1 MSSVTLEK
9 PQDTA
14 TKGQGRQLPVKDNI
28 SALFQPKT
36 VAVIGAS
43 ASPGK
48 VGHTVVANM
57 LAAGFLG
64 RLIPVN
70 PKADTIQCLPV
81 TKRIE
86 ELPEGLDLA
95 VVVVP
100 VAAVV
105 PSMEA
110 LAARKVRSVVIITA
124 GFKEVG
130 KEGYFLEQKL
140 IEICR
145 AHDIAMVGPNCLGL
159 ISTHDDN
166 NASFAAGYPEKGS
179 IAFFSQSGALCT
191 AILDWALGEHMGFSK
206 FVSLGNMAVVNEA
219 NMLEYL
225 RTDPETKVI
234 LGYIENVAN
243 GSEFLAQAAKVSRE
257 KPVIMIKSGTTSA
270 GAKAASSHT
279 GAIAGSDAAYT
290 AAFRK
295 AGVIRVPDMATLFDL
310 ARAFSCQ
317 PLPQGPGLAIITNAG
332 GPGIL
337 AADAT
342 EKSSLNMARLSNTT
356 IDQLKAALPPYASL
370 YNPIDV
376 VGDAPAERFRT
387 TLEVVKEDP
396 QVHSI
401 LVLLTPTASAEIMET
416 ADAIIEVA
424 KTTDKPIFAN
434 FMGGIR
440 IAPGLSKLNAAGIP
454 CSIYPEPLI
463 KCIET
468 MYNYYLWRRTP
479 AQEYPEIKR
488 NRQKARLVINE
499 ARSKGATEVVEFQ
512 AQEVL
517 RAYNLPTPET
527 IMARSSDEAAAAAE
541 KIGFPV
547 VLKIASP
554 QISHKSDVGGVKV
567 GLADAEAVRNA
578 FFDITAR
585 AQRLQPEAYIAG
597 CLVQSM
603 APKGCKEIII
613 GFKRDDQFG
622 PLLMFG
628 LGGIYVEILK
638 DIAFRLAPLG
648 RDDAKTIIREIKSYM
663 LLKGVRGEPPV
674 NFKAI
679 EDILLTMSEL
689 ALDFP
694 EIYEAEFNPVLVN
707 AEKAIVADVRITLS
721 VQRIPGSNVY
731 I

>member
-1 MSSVTLEK
+1 MSL
-9 PQDTA
+9 
-14 TKGQGRQLPVKDNI
+14 KDNI
-28 SALFQPKT
+28 HALFAPKT

-43 ASPGK
+43 AAPGK

-57 LAAGFLG
+57 LEAGYKG
-64 RLIPVN
+64 TLIPVN
-70 PKADTIQCLPV
+70 PKADEILGLPV
-81 TKRIE
+81 TKKIE
-86 ELPEGLDLA
+86 DLPEGLDMA
-95 VVVVP
+95 VIVVP

-110 LAARKVRSVVIITA
+110 LAKRKVRSAVIITA

-130 KEGYFLEQKL
+130 KEGYALEQRL
-140 IEICR
+140 IELCTE
-145 AHDIAMVGPNCLGL
+145 HEIAMVGPNCLGL
-159 ISTHDDN
+159 ISTHDNN

-191 AILDWALGEHMGFSK
+191 AILDWALGENVGFSK
-206 FVSLGNMAVVNEA
+206 FVSLGNKAVINEG

-225 RTDPETKVI
+225 RTDPNTSVI
-234 LGYIENVAN
+234 LGYIENVEHGADFI
-243 GSEFLAQAAKVSRE
+243 EQAAKVTQE
-257 KPVIMIKSGTTSA
+257 KPVIMIKSGTTTA

-279 GAIAGSDAAYT
+279 GAIAGSDQAYT

-295 AGVIRVPDMATLFDL
+295 TGVIRANDMATLFDL
-310 ARAFSCQ
+310 AQAFSTQ
-317 PLPQGPGLAIITNAG
+317 PLPEGPGLCIVTNSG

-342 EKSSLNMARLSNTT
+342 EKSSLNMARLSNST
-356 IDQLKAALPPYASL
+356 IERMKEFLPPYASL
-370 YNPIDV
+370 YNPVDLI
-376 VGDAPAERFRT
+376 GDAPAERYRK
-387 TLEVVKEDP
+387 TLEVVIDDP

-401 LVLLTPTASAEIMET
+401 LVLLTPTASAEIIET
-416 ADAIIEVA
+416 AEAIIEVSK
-424 KTTDKPIFAN
+424 KTKKPIFVN
-434 FMGGIR
+434 YMGGQR
-440 IAPGLSKLNAAGIP
+440 TRPGQKMLTDAGIP

-463 KCIET
+463 KSIET
-468 MYNYYLWRRTP
+468 MYNYYLWRQTP
-479 AQEYPEIKR
+479 AQEYPEVRR

-517 RAYNLPTPET
+517 RAYNLPTPNT
-527 IMARSSDEAAAAAE
+527 GLARSSDEAVAAAD
-541 KIGFPV
+541 KIGYPV

-567 GLADAEAVRNA
+567 NLADAEAVRNA

-585 AQRLQPEAYIAG
+585 AQRMRPEAYIAG
-597 CLVQSM
+597 CLVQEM

-648 RDDAKTIIREIKSYM
+648 RDDAKGIIREIKSYM
-663 LLKGVRGEPPV
+663 LLKGVRGEQPV
-674 NFKAI
+674 NFQAI
-679 EDILLTMSEL
+679 EDILITMSEL

-694 EIYEAEFNPVLVN
+694 EIVEAEFNPVLVN
-707 AEKAIVADVRITLS
+707 AEKAVVADVRITLS
-721 VQRIPGSNVY
+721 A
-731 I
+731 

>member
-1 MSSVTLEK
+1 MSL
-9 PQDTA
+9 
-14 TKGQGRQLPVKDNI
+14 KDNI
-28 SALFQPKT
+28 HALFAPKT

-43 ASPGK
+43 AAPGK

-57 LAAGFLG
+57 LEAGYKG
-64 RLIPVN
+64 TLIPVN
-70 PKADTIQCLPV
+70 PKADEILGLPV
-81 TKRIE
+81 TKKIE
-86 ELPEGLDLA
+86 DLPEGLDMA
-95 VVVVP
+95 VIVVP
-100 VAAVV
+100 VGAVV

-110 LAARKVRSVVIITA
+110 LAKRKVRSAVIITA

-130 KEGYFLEQKL
+130 KEGYALEQRL
-140 IEICR
+140 IELCTE
-145 AHDIAMVGPNCLGL
+145 HEIAMVGPNCLGL
-159 ISTHDDN
+159 ISTHDNN

-191 AILDWALGEHMGFSK
+191 AILDWALGENVGFSK
-206 FVSLGNMAVVNEA
+206 FVSLGNKAVINEG

-225 RTDPETKVI
+225 RTDPNTSVI
-234 LGYIENVAN
+234 LGYIENVEHGADFI
-243 GSEFLAQAAKVSRE
+243 EQAAKVTQE
-257 KPVIMIKSGTTSA
+257 KPVIMIKSGTTTA

-279 GAIAGSDAAYT
+279 GAIAGSDQAYT

-295 AGVIRVPDMATLFDL
+295 TGVIRANDMATLFDL
-310 ARAFSCQ
+310 AQAFSTQ
-317 PLPQGPGLAIITNAG
+317 PLPEGPGLCIVTNSG

-342 EKSSLNMARLSNTT
+342 EKSSLNMARLSNST
-356 IDQLKAALPPYASL
+356 IDRMKEFLPPYASL
-370 YNPIDV
+370 YNPVDLI
-376 VGDAPAERFRT
+376 GDAPAERYRK
-387 TLEVVKEDP
+387 TLEVVIDDP

-401 LVLLTPTASAEIMET
+401 LVLLTPTASAEIVET
-416 ADAIIEVA
+416 AEAIIEVSK
-424 KTTDKPIFAN
+424 KTKKPIFVN
-434 FMGGIR
+434 YMGGMR
-440 IAPGLSKLNAAGIP
+440 TRPGQKMLTDAGIP

-463 KCIET
+463 KSIET
-468 MYNYYLWRRTP
+468 MYNYYLWRQTP
-479 AQEYPEIKR
+479 AQEYPEVRR

-499 ARSKGATEVVEFQ
+499 ARAKGATEVVEFQ

-517 RAYNLPTPET
+517 RAYNLPTPNT
-527 IMARSSDEAAAAAE
+527 GLARSSDEAVAAAD
-541 KIGFPV
+541 KIGYPV

-567 GLADAEAVRNA
+567 NLADAEAVRNA

-585 AQRLQPEAYIAG
+585 AQRMRPEAYIAG
-597 CLVQSM
+597 CLVQEM

-648 RDDAKTIIREIKSYM
+648 RDDAKGIIREIKSYM
-663 LLKGVRGEPPV
+663 LLKGVRGEQPV
-674 NFKAI
+674 NFQAI
-679 EDILLTMSEL
+679 EDILITMSEL

-694 EIYEAEFNPVLVN
+694 EIVEAEFNPVLVN
-707 AEKAIVADVRITLS
+707 AEKAVVADVRITLS
-721 VQRIPGSNVY
+721 A
-731 I
+731 

>member
-1 MSSVTLEK
+1 MSFKE
-9 PQDTA
+9 
-14 TKGQGRQLPVKDNI
+14 NI
-28 SALFQPKT
+28 PALFEPKT

-43 ASPGK
+43 SAPGK
-48 VGHTVVANM
+48 VGYTVMANM
-57 LAAGFLG
+57 LDAGYKG
-64 RLIPVN
+64 MLIPVN
-70 PKADTIQCLPV
+70 PKADEIMGLPV
-81 TKRIE
+81 TKNIAD
-86 ELPEGLDLA
+86 LPEGLDLA
-95 VVVVP
+95 VIVVP
-100 VAAVV
+100 VAAVL
-105 PSMEA
+105 PSVEA
-110 LAARKVRSVVIITA
+110 LAARKCRSVIVITA

-130 KEGYFLEQKL
+130 KDGYFLEQKL
-140 IEICR
+140 VELCV
-145 AHDIAMVGPNCLGL
+145 ANDIALVGPNCLGL
-159 ISTHDDN
+159 MSTHDDN
-166 NASFAAGYPEKGS
+166 NASFASGYPEKGS
-179 IAFFSQSGALCT
+179 IAFFSQSGALC
-191 AILDWALGEHMGFSK
+191 ASILDWALGEHIGFSK
-206 FVSLGNMAVVNEA
+206 FVSMGNMALVNEA

-225 RTDPETKVI
+225 RTDDATKVI
-234 LGYIENVAN
+234 LGYIENVSN
-243 GSEFLAQAAKVSRE
+243 GADFIEQAAKVSRE
-257 KPVIMIKSGTTSA
+257 KPVIMIKSGTTTA

-295 AGVIRVPDMATLFDL
+295 TGVIRVPDMASLFDL
-310 ARAFSCQ
+310 AQAFSCQ

-342 EKSSLNMARLSNTT
+342 EKSTLAMARLSNTT
-356 IDQLKAALPPYASL
+356 IERMKEFLPAYASL

-376 VGDAPAERFRT
+376 VGDAPAERFRKT
-387 TLEVVKEDP
+387 MEVVVEDP
-396 QVHSI
+396 QVHAVLI
-401 LVLLTPTASAEIMET
+401 LLTPTASAEIMET
-416 ADAIIEVA
+416 AEAIIDVA
-424 KTTDKPIFAN
+424 KTTSKPVFAN
-434 FMGGIR
+434 YMGGIR
-440 IAPGLSKLNAAGIP
+440 IMPGLKKLNAAGIP

-468 MYNYYLWRRTP
+468 MYNYYLWRQTP
-479 AQEYPEIKR
+479 AQEYPTIKR

-499 ARSKGATEVVEFQ
+499 ARAKGATEVVEFQ

-527 IMARSSDEAAAAAE
+527 ILARSSDEAAAAAE

-567 GLADAEAVRNA
+567 NLSDAEAVRNA

-585 AQRLQPEAYIAG
+585 AQRLRPEAYIAG
-597 CLVQSM
+597 CLVQEM

-648 RDDAKTIIREIKSYM
+648 RDDAKAIIREIKSYM

-674 NFKAI
+674 NFQAI

-689 ALDFP
+689 SLDFP

-721 VQRIPGSNVY
+721 A
-731 I
+731 

>member
-1 MSSVTLEK
+1 MSL
-9 PQDTA
+9 
-14 TKGQGRQLPVKDNI
+14 KDNI
-28 SALFQPKT
+28 HALFAPKT

-43 ASPGK
+43 TAPGK

-57 LAAGFLG
+57 LEAGYSG
-64 RLIPVN
+64 TLIPVN
-70 PKADTIQCLPV
+70 PKADEILGLPV
-81 TKRIE
+81 TKSIDD
-86 ELPEGLDLA
+86 LPEGLDLA
-95 VVVVP
+95 VIVVP
-100 VAAVV
+100 VAAVL
-105 PSMEA
+105 PAMDA
-110 LAARKVRSVVIITA
+110 LIKRKVRAVIIITA

-130 KEGYFLEQKL
+130 KEGYILEQRL
-140 IEICR
+140 IELCT
-145 AHDIAMVGPNCLGL
+145 AHEIAMVGPNCLGL
-159 ISTHDDN
+159 ISTQDHN
-166 NASFAAGYPEKGS
+166 NASFAAGYPGEGS

-191 AILDWALGEHMGFSK
+191 AILDWALGENIGFSK
-206 FVSLGNMAVVNEA
+206 FVSLGNKAVINEA

-225 RTDPETKVI
+225 RTDPHTSVI
-234 LGYIENVAN
+234 LGYIENVEH
-243 GSEFLAQAAKVSRE
+243 GSDFIEQAAKVTRE
-257 KPVIMIKSGTTSA
+257 KPVIMIKSGTTAA

-279 GAIAGSDAAYT
+279 GAIAGSDQAYS

-295 AGVIRVPDMATLFDL
+295 TGVIRAADMATLFDL
-310 ARAFSCQ
+310 AQAFSTQ
-317 PLPQGPGLAIITNAG
+317 PLPEGPGLCIVTNSG

-342 EKSSLNMARLSNTT
+342 ERSTLNMARLSNAT
-356 IDQLKAALPPYASL
+356 IDRLKEFLPPYASL
-370 YNPIDV
+370 YNPVDLI
-376 VGDAPAERFRT
+376 GDAPAERYRK
-387 TLEVVKEDP
+387 TLEVVVEDP

-416 ADAIIEVA
+416 AQAVIDVA
-424 KTTDKPIFAN
+424 KTTKKPIFVN
-434 FMGGIR
+434 YMGGQR
-440 IAPGLSKLNAAGIP
+440 TRPGQRMLTEAGIP

-463 KCIET
+463 KSIET
-468 MYNYYLWRRTP
+468 MYNYYLWRQTP
-479 AQEYPEIKR
+479 AQEFPVVKR

-517 RAYNLPTPET
+517 RAYNLPTPNT
-527 IMARSSDEAAAAAE
+527 ALARSSDEAVAAAE
-541 KIGFPV
+541 KIGYPV

-567 GLADAEAVRNA
+567 NLADAEAVKNA

-585 AQRLQPEAYIAG
+585 AQRMRPEAYIAG
-597 CLVQSM
+597 CLVQEM

-648 RDDAKTIIREIKSYM
+648 RDDAKGIIREIKSYM
-663 LLKGVRGEPPV
+663 LLKGVRGEQPV
-674 NFKAI
+674 NFQAI
-679 EDILLTMSEL
+679 EDILITMSEL

-694 EIYEAEFNPVLVN
+694 EILEAEFNPVLVN
-707 AEKAIVADVRITLS
+707 SEKAVVADVRITLS
-721 VQRIPGSNVY
+721 A
-731 I
+731 

>member
-1 MSSVTLEK
+1 MSL
-9 PQDTA
+9 
-14 TKGQGRQLPVKDNI
+14 KDNI
-28 SALFQPKT
+28 PALFAPKT

-43 ASPGK
+43 AAPGK

-57 LAAGFLG
+57 LDAGYTG
-64 RLIPVN
+64 KLIPVN
-70 PKADTIQCLPV
+70 PKADEILGLPV
-81 TKRIE
+81 TKSIDD
-86 ELPEGLDLA
+86 LPEGIDLA
-95 VVVVP
+95 VIVVP
-100 VAAVV
+100 VAAVLQ
-105 PSMEA
+105 SMEA
-110 LAARKVRSVVIITA
+110 LAAKKIRSAIIITA

-140 IEICR
+140 TELCL

-159 ISTHDDN
+159 ISTQDNN
-166 NASFAAGYPEKGS
+166 NASFAAGYPDKGS

-191 AILDWALGEHMGFSK
+191 AILDWALGEHIGFSK

-225 RTDPETKVI
+225 RTDPNTKVI
-234 LGYIENVAN
+234 LGYIENVVN
-243 GSEFLAQAAKVSRE
+243 GADFIEQAAKISRE
-257 KPVIMIKSGTTSA
+257 KPVIMIKSGTTTA

-295 AGVIRVPDMATLFDL
+295 TGVIRVPDMASLFDL
-310 ARAFSCQ
+310 AQAFSTQ

-337 AADAT
+337 TADAT
-342 EKSSLNMARLSNTT
+342 EKSTLTMARLSNTT
-356 IDQLKAALPPYASL
+356 IERMKEFLPPYASL

-376 VGDAPAERFRT
+376 VGDAPAERFRK
-387 TLEVVKEDP
+387 TLEVVVQDP
-396 QVHSI
+396 QVHAV
-401 LVLLTPTASAEIMET
+401 LVLLTPTASAQIMET
-416 ADAIIEVA
+416 ADAIIDVA
-424 KTTDKPIFAN
+424 KTTSKPVFAN
-434 FMGGIR
+434 YMGGIR
-440 IAPGLSKLNAAGIP
+440 IAPGLRKLNDAGIP

-468 MYNYYLWRRTP
+468 MYNYYLWRQTP
-479 AQEYPEIKR
+479 AQEYPTIKR

-499 ARSKGATEVVEFQ
+499 ARAKGATEVVEFQ

-527 IMARSSDEAAAAAE
+527 ILARSSDEAAAAAE

-567 GLADAEAVRNA
+567 NLPDAEAVRNA

-585 AQRLQPEAYIAG
+585 AQRLRPEAYIAG
-597 CLVQSM
+597 CLVQEM

-648 RDDAKTIIREIKSYM
+648 RDDAKAIIREIKSYM

-674 NFKAI
+674 NFQAI

-689 ALDFP
+689 SLDFP

-721 VQRIPGSNVY
+721 A
-731 I
+731 

>member
-1 MSSVTLEK
+1 MSL
-9 PQDTA
+9 
-14 TKGQGRQLPVKDNI
+14 KDNI
-28 SALFQPKT
+28 EALFAPKI

-43 ASPGK
+43 AVPGK
-48 VGHTVVANM
+48 VGYTVVANM
-57 LAAGFLG
+57 LDAGFKG
-64 RLIPVN
+64 TLIPVN
-70 PKADTIQCLPV
+70 PKSDEIMGLPV
-81 TKRIE
+81 TKKIE
-86 ELPEGLDLA
+86 DLPEGLDLA
-95 VVVVP
+95 VIVVP
-100 VAAVV
+100 VAAVL

-110 LAARKVRSVVIITA
+110 LAARKVRSVIIITA

-130 KEGYFLEQKL
+130 KEGYVLEQKL
-140 IEICR
+140 IELCT

-159 ISTHDDN
+159 MSTHDSN
-166 NASFAAGYPEKGS
+166 NASFASGYPKQGS
-179 IAFFSQSGALCT
+179 IAFFSQSGALCA
-191 AILDWALGEHMGFSK
+191 AILDWALGENVGFSK

-225 RTDPETKVI
+225 RTDPNTSVI
-234 LGYIENVAN
+234 LGYIENVSN
-243 GSEFLAQAAKVSRE
+243 GTDFIEQATKISRE
-257 KPVIMIKSGTTSA
+257 KPVIMIKSGTTTA

-279 GAIAGSDAAYT
+279 GAIAGSDQAYT

-295 AGVIRVPDMATLFDL
+295 TGVLRVPDMASLFDL
-310 ARAFSCQ
+310 AQAFSSQ

-342 EKSSLNMARLSNTT
+342 EKSSLNMARLSNST
-356 IDQLKAALPPYASL
+356 IDRLKEFLPPYASL
-370 YNPIDV
+370 YNPIDL
-376 VGDAPAERFRT
+376 VGDAPAERYRK
-387 TLEVVKEDP
+387 TLEVVVEDP
-396 QVHSI
+396 QVHAI
-401 LVLLTPTASAEIMET
+401 LVLLTPTASAQIIET
-416 ADAIIEVA
+416 AEAIIEVA
-424 KTTDKPIFAN
+424 KTSQKPIFVN
-434 FMGGIR
+434 YMGGIR
-440 IAPGLSKLNAAGIP
+440 IAPGQKMLSDAGIP

-463 KCIET
+463 KSIET
-468 MYNYYLWRRTP
+468 MYNYYLWRQTP
-479 AQEYPEIKR
+479 AQEFPAIKR

-499 ARSKGATEVVEFQ
+499 ARAKGATEVVEFQ

-517 RAYNLPTPET
+517 RAYNLPTPNT
-527 IMARSSDEAAAAAE
+527 ILARSSDEAAAAAE
-541 KIGFPV
+541 KIGYPV

-567 GLADAEAVRNA
+567 GLADAEAVKNA

-585 AQRLQPEAYIAG
+585 AQRLRPEAYIAG
-597 CLVQSM
+597 CLVQEM

-648 RDDAKTIIREIKSYM
+648 RDDAKAIIREIKSYM
-663 LLKGVRGEPPV
+663 LLKGVRGEQPV
-674 NFKAI
+674 NFQAI

-694 EIYEAEFNPVLVN
+694 EIHEAEFNPVLVN
-707 AEKAIVADVRITLS
+707 AEKAVVADVRITLS
-721 VQRIPGSNVY
+721 A
-731 I
+731 

>member
-1 MSSVTLEK
+1 MSL
-9 PQDTA
+9 
-14 TKGQGRQLPVKDNI
+14 KDNI
-28 SALFQPKT
+28 HALFAPKT

-43 ASPGK
+43 AAPGK

-57 LAAGFLG
+57 LEAGYKG
-64 RLIPVN
+64 TLIPVN
-70 PKADTIQCLPV
+70 PKADEILGLPV
-81 TKRIE
+81 TKKIE
-86 ELPEGLDLA
+86 DLPEGLDMA
-95 VVVVP
+95 VIVVP

-105 PSMEA
+105 PAMEA
-110 LAARKVRSVVIITA
+110 LAKRKVRSAVIITA

-130 KEGYFLEQKL
+130 KEGYALEQRL
-140 IEICR
+140 IELCTE
-145 AHDIAMVGPNCLGL
+145 HEIAMVGPNCLGL
-159 ISTHDDN
+159 ISTHDNN

-191 AILDWALGEHMGFSK
+191 AILDWALGENVGFSK
-206 FVSLGNMAVVNEA
+206 FVSLGNKAVINEG

-225 RTDPETKVI
+225 RTDPNTSVI
-234 LGYIENVAN
+234 LGYIENVEHGADFI
-243 GSEFLAQAAKVSRE
+243 EQAAKVTQE
-257 KPVIMIKSGTTSA
+257 KPVIMIKSGTTTA

-279 GAIAGSDAAYT
+279 GAIAGSDQAYT

-295 AGVIRVPDMATLFDL
+295 TGVIRANDMATLFDL
-310 ARAFSCQ
+310 AQAFSTQ
-317 PLPQGPGLAIITNAG
+317 PLPEGPGLCIVTNSG

-342 EKSSLNMARLSNTT
+342 EKSSLNMARLSNST
-356 IDQLKAALPPYASL
+356 IDRMKEFLPPYASL
-370 YNPIDV
+370 YNPVDLI
-376 VGDAPAERFRT
+376 GDAPAERYRK
-387 TLEVVKEDP
+387 TLEVIIDDP

-401 LVLLTPTASAEIMET
+401 LVLLTPTASAEILET
-416 ADAIIEVA
+416 AEAIIEVSK
-424 KTTDKPIFAN
+424 KTKKPIFVN
-434 FMGGIR
+434 YMGGMR
-440 IAPGLSKLNAAGIP
+440 TRPGQKMLTDAGIP

-463 KCIET
+463 KSIET
-468 MYNYYLWRRTP
+468 MYNYYLWRQTP
-479 AQEYPEIKR
+479 AQEYPEVRR

-499 ARSKGATEVVEFQ
+499 ARAKGATEVVEFQ

-517 RAYNLPTPET
+517 RAYNLPTPNT
-527 IMARSSDEAAAAAE
+527 GLARSSDEAVAAAD
-541 KIGFPV
+541 KIGYPV

-567 GLADAEAVRNA
+567 NLADAEAVRNA

-585 AQRLQPEAYIAG
+585 AQRMRPEAYIAG
-597 CLVQSM
+597 CLVQEM

-648 RDDAKTIIREIKSYM
+648 RDDAKGIIREIKSYM
-663 LLKGVRGEPPV
+663 LLKGVRGEQPV
-674 NFKAI
+674 NFQAI
-679 EDILLTMSEL
+679 EDILITMSEL

-694 EIYEAEFNPVLVN
+694 EIVEAEFNPVLVN
-707 AEKAIVADVRITLS
+707 AEKAVVADVRITLS
-721 VQRIPGSNVY
+721 A
-731 I
+731 

>member
-1 MSSVTLEK
+1 MSLKE
-9 PQDTA
+9 
-14 TKGQGRQLPVKDNI
+14 NI
-28 SALFQPKT
+28 HALFAPKT

-43 ASPGK
+43 TAPGK
-48 VGHTVVANM
+48 VGYTVVANM
-57 LAAGFLG
+57 LEAGYSG
-64 RLIPVN
+64 TLIPVN
-70 PKADTIQCLPV
+70 PKADEILGLPV
-81 TKRIE
+81 TKNIKD
-86 ELPEGLDLA
+86 LPEGLDLA
-95 VVVVP
+95 VIVVP
-100 VAAVV
+100 VAAVL
-105 PSMEA
+105 PAMDA
-110 LAARKVRSVVIITA
+110 LIERKVRAVIIITA

-130 KEGYFLEQKL
+130 KEGYALEQRL
-140 IEICR
+140 IELCTE
-145 AHDIAMVGPNCLGL
+145 HEIAMVGPNCLGL
-159 ISTHDDN
+159 ISTQDHN
-166 NASFAAGYPEKGS
+166 NASFAAGYPAEGS

-191 AILDWALGEHMGFSK
+191 AILDWALGENIGFSK
-206 FVSLGNMAVVNEA
+206 FVSLGNKAVINEA

-225 RTDPETKVI
+225 RTDPNTSVI
-234 LGYIENVAN
+234 LGYIENVEHGADFI
-243 GSEFLAQAAKVSRE
+243 EQAAKVTRE
-257 KPVIMIKSGTTSA
+257 KPVIMIKSGTTAA

-279 GAIAGSDAAYT
+279 GAIAGSDQAYS

-295 AGVIRVPDMATLFDL
+295 TGVIRAADMATLFDL
-310 ARAFSCQ
+310 AQAFSTQ
-317 PLPQGPGLAIITNAG
+317 PLPEGPGLCIVTNSG

-342 EKSSLNMARLSNTT
+342 EKSSLNMARLSNST
-356 IDQLKAALPPYASL
+356 IDRLKEFLPPYASL
-370 YNPIDV
+370 YNPVDLI
-376 VGDAPAERFRT
+376 GDAPAERYRK
-387 TLEVVKEDP
+387 TLEVVVEDP

-416 ADAIIEVA
+416 AEAIIDVA
-424 KTTDKPIFAN
+424 KTTKKPIFVN
-434 FMGGIR
+434 YMGGMR
-440 IAPGLSKLNAAGIP
+440 TRPGQKRLTEAGIP

-463 KCIET
+463 ASIET
-468 MYNYYLWRRTP
+468 MYNYYLWRQTP
-479 AQEYPEIKR
+479 AQEYPAIKR

-517 RAYNLPTPET
+517 RAYNLPTPNT
-527 IMARSSDEAAAAAE
+527 ALARSSDEAVAAAE
-541 KIGFPV
+541 KIGYPV

-567 GLADAEAVRNA
+567 NLIDAEAVKNA

-585 AQRLQPEAYIAG
+585 AQRMRPEAYIAG
-597 CLVQSM
+597 CLVQEM

-648 RDDAKTIIREIKSYM
+648 RDDAKGIIREIKSYM
-663 LLKGVRGEPPV
+663 LLKGVRGEQPV
-674 NFKAI
+674 NFQAI

-694 EIYEAEFNPVLVN
+694 EILEAEFNPVLVN
-707 AEKAIVADVRITLS
+707 SEKAVVADVRITLS
-721 VQRIPGSNVY
+721 A
-731 I
+731 

>member
-1 MSSVTLEK
+1 MSL
-9 PQDTA
+9 
-14 TKGQGRQLPVKDNI
+14 KDNI
-28 SALFQPKT
+28 HALFAPKT

-43 ASPGK
+43 AAPGK

-57 LAAGFLG
+57 LEAGYKG
-64 RLIPVN
+64 TLIPVN
-70 PKADTIQCLPV
+70 PKADEILGLPV
-81 TKRIE
+81 TKKIE
-86 ELPEGLDLA
+86 DLPEGLDMA
-95 VVVVP
+95 VIVVP

-110 LAARKVRSVVIITA
+110 LAKRKVRSAVIITA

-130 KEGYFLEQKL
+130 KEGYALEQRL
-140 IEICR
+140 IELCTE
-145 AHDIAMVGPNCLGL
+145 HEIAMVGPNCLGL
-159 ISTHDDN
+159 ISTHDNN

-191 AILDWALGEHMGFSK
+191 AILDWALGENVGFSK
-206 FVSLGNMAVVNEA
+206 FVSLGNKAVINEG

-225 RTDPETKVI
+225 RTDPNTSVI
-234 LGYIENVAN
+234 LGYIENVEHGADFI
-243 GSEFLAQAAKVSRE
+243 EQAAKVTRE
-257 KPVIMIKSGTTSA
+257 KPVIMIKSGTTTA

-279 GAIAGSDAAYT
+279 GAIAGSDQAYT

-295 AGVIRVPDMATLFDL
+295 TGVIRAGDMATLFDL
-310 ARAFSCQ
+310 AQAFSTQ
-317 PLPQGPGLAIITNAG
+317 PLPEGPGLCIVTNSG

-342 EKSSLNMARLSNTT
+342 EKSSLNMARLSNST
-356 IDQLKAALPPYASL
+356 IERMKEFLPPYASL
-370 YNPIDV
+370 YNPVDLI
-376 VGDAPAERFRT
+376 GDAPAERYRK
-387 TLEVVKEDP
+387 TLEVVIDDP

-416 ADAIIEVA
+416 AQAIIDVA
-424 KTTDKPIFAN
+424 KTTKKPIFVN
-434 FMGGIR
+434 YMGGQR
-440 IAPGLSKLNAAGIP
+440 TRPGQKMLTDAGIP

-463 KCIET
+463 KSIET
-468 MYNYYLWRRTP
+468 MYNYYLWRQTP
-479 AQEYPEIKR
+479 AQEYPEVRR

-517 RAYNLPTPET
+517 RAYNLPTPNT
-527 IMARSSDEAAAAAE
+527 GLARSSDEAVAAAD
-541 KIGFPV
+541 KIGYPV

-567 GLADAEAVRNA
+567 NLADAEAVRNA

-585 AQRLQPEAYIAG
+585 AQRMRPEAYIAG
-597 CLVQSM
+597 CLVQEM

-648 RDDAKTIIREIKSYM
+648 RDDAKGIIREIKSYM
-663 LLKGVRGEPPV
+663 LLKGVRGEQPV
-674 NFKAI
+674 NFQAI
-679 EDILLTMSEL
+679 EDILITMSEL

-694 EIYEAEFNPVLVN
+694 EIVEAEFNPVLVN
-707 AEKAIVADVRITLS
+707 AEKAVVADVRITLS
-721 VQRIPGSNVY
+721 A
-731 I
+731 

>member
-1 MSSVTLEK
+1 MSL
-9 PQDTA
+9 
-14 TKGQGRQLPVKDNI
+14 KDNI
-28 SALFQPKT
+28 HALFAPKT

-43 ASPGK
+43 AAPGK

-57 LAAGFLG
+57 LEAGYKG
-64 RLIPVN
+64 TLIPVN
-70 PKADTIQCLPV
+70 PKADEILGLPV
-81 TKRIE
+81 TKKIE
-86 ELPEGLDLA
+86 DLPEGLDMA
-95 VVVVP
+95 VIVVP

-110 LAARKVRSVVIITA
+110 LAKRKVRSAVIITA

-130 KEGYFLEQKL
+130 KEGYALEQRL
-140 IEICR
+140 IELCTE
-145 AHDIAMVGPNCLGL
+145 HEIAMVGPNCLGL
-159 ISTHDDN
+159 ISTHDNN

-191 AILDWALGEHMGFSK
+191 AILDWALGENVGFSK
-206 FVSLGNMAVVNEA
+206 FVSLGNKAVINEG

-225 RTDPETKVI
+225 RTDPNTSVI
-234 LGYIENVAN
+234 LGYIENVEHGADFI
-243 GSEFLAQAAKVSRE
+243 EQAAKVTQE
-257 KPVIMIKSGTTSA
+257 KPVIMIKSGTTTA

-279 GAIAGSDAAYT
+279 GAIAGSDQAYT

-295 AGVIRVPDMATLFDL
+295 TGVIRANDMATLFDL
-310 ARAFSCQ
+310 AQAFSTQ
-317 PLPQGPGLAIITNAG
+317 PLPEGPGLCIVTNSG

-342 EKSSLNMARLSNTT
+342 EKSSLNMARLSNST
-356 IDQLKAALPPYASL
+356 IERMKEFLPPYASL
-370 YNPIDV
+370 YNPVDLI
-376 VGDAPAERFRT
+376 GDAPAERYRK
-387 TLEVVKEDP
+387 TLEVVIDDP
-396 QVHSI
+396 QVHSL
-401 LVLLTPTASAEIMET
+401 LVLLTPTASAEIIET
-416 ADAIIEVA
+416 AEAIIEVSK
-424 KTTDKPIFAN
+424 KTKKPIFVN
-434 FMGGIR
+434 YMGGQR
-440 IAPGLSKLNAAGIP
+440 TRPGQKMLTDAGIP

-463 KCIET
+463 KSIET
-468 MYNYYLWRRTP
+468 MYNYYLWRQTP
-479 AQEYPEIKR
+479 AQEYPEVRR

-517 RAYNLPTPET
+517 RAYNLPTPNT
-527 IMARSSDEAAAAAE
+527 GLARSSDEAVAAAD
-541 KIGFPV
+541 KIGYPV

-567 GLADAEAVRNA
+567 NLADAEAVRNA

-585 AQRLQPEAYIAG
+585 AQRMRPEAYIAG
-597 CLVQSM
+597 CLVQEM

-648 RDDAKTIIREIKSYM
+648 RDDAKGIIREIKSYM
-663 LLKGVRGEPPV
+663 LLKGVRGEQPV
-674 NFKAI
+674 NFQAI
-679 EDILLTMSEL
+679 EDILITMSEL

-694 EIYEAEFNPVLVN
+694 EIVEAEFNPVLVN
-707 AEKAIVADVRITLS
+707 AEKAVVADVRITLS
-721 VQRIPGSNVY
+721 A
-731 I
+731 

>member
-1 MSSVTLEK
+1 M
-9 PQDTA
+9 A
-14 TKGQGRQLPVKDNI
+14 CCDNI
-28 SALFQPKT
+28 QALFAPKT

-43 ASPGK
+43 AAPGK
-48 VGHTVVANM
+48 VGYTVVHNM
-57 LAAGFLG
+57 LEAGYTG
-64 RLIPVN
+64 KLIPVN
-70 PKADTIQCLPV
+70 PKAQEILGLPV
-81 TKRIE
+81 THSIE
-86 ELPEGLDLA
+86 DLPEGIDLA
-95 VVVVP
+95 VIVVP

-110 LAARKVRSVVIITA
+110 LAARKVRAAIVITA

-140 IEICR
+140 IEICK
-145 AHDIAMVGPNCLGL
+145 ANDIAMVGPNCLGL
-159 ISTHDDN
+159 ISTHDHN
-166 NASFAAGYPEKGS
+166 NASFAAGYPQSGS

-191 AILDWALGEHMGFSK
+191 AILDWALGENVGFSK
-206 FVSLGNMAVVNEA
+206 FISLGNKAVINEA
-219 NMLEYL
+219 DMLEYL
-225 RTDPETKVI
+225 RTDPNTSVI
-234 LGYIENVAN
+234 LGYIENVEN
-243 GSEFLAQAAKVSRE
+243 GSAFVEQAAKVSRE
-257 KPVIMIKSGTTSA
+257 KPVIMIKSGTTTA

-295 AGVIRVPDMATLFDL
+295 TGVIRAQDMATLFDL
-310 ARAFSCQ
+310 AQAFSTQ
-317 PLPQGPGLAIITNAG
+317 PLPKGPGLCVVTNSG

-342 EKSSLNMARLSNTT
+342 EKSPVLNMARLSNST
-356 IDQLKAALPPYASL
+356 IDRLKEFLPPYASL
-370 YNPIDV
+370 YNPIDLI
-376 VGDAPAERFRT
+376 GDAPAERYRK
-387 TLEVVKEDP
+387 TLEVVVDDP

-401 LVLLTPTASAEIMET
+401 LVLLTPTASAQIVET
-416 ADAIIEVA
+416 AQAIIDVA
-424 KTTDKPIFAN
+424 KTTDKPILVN
-434 FMGGIR
+434 YMGGLR
-440 IAPGLSKLNAAGIP
+440 TRPGVKMLGEAGIP

-463 KCIET
+463 ASLET
-468 MYNYYLWRRTP
+468 MYNYYLWRQTP
-479 AQEYPEIKR
+479 AQEYPAIKR
-488 NRQKARLVINE
+488 NRQKARQVIAE
-499 ARSKGATEVVEFQ
+499 AKAKGATEVVEFQ

-517 RAYNLPTPET
+517 RAYNLPTPNT
-527 IMARSSDEAAAAAE
+527 VLARSSEEAVAGAE
-541 KIGFPV
+541 KIGYPV

-567 GLADAEAVRNA
+567 NLADAEAVKNA

-585 AQRLQPEAYIAG
+585 AQRLRPEAYIAG
-597 CLVQSM
+597 CLVQEM

-648 RDDAKTIIREIKSYM
+648 RDDAKAIIREIKSYM
-663 LLKGVRGEPPV
+663 LLKGVRGEPSV
-674 NFKAI
+674 NFQAI

-694 EIYEAEFNPVLVN
+694 EIQEAEFNPVLVN
-707 AEKAIVADVRITLS
+707 AEKAVVADVRITLHA
-721 VQRIPGSNVY
+721 
-731 I
+731 

>member
-1 MSSVTLEK
+1 MSL
-9 PQDTA
+9 
-14 TKGQGRQLPVKDNI
+14 KDNI
-28 SALFQPKT
+28 HALFAPKT

-43 ASPGK
+43 TAPGK
-48 VGHTVVANM
+48 VGYTVVANM
-57 LAAGFLG
+57 LEAGYSG
-64 RLIPVN
+64 TLIPVN
-70 PKADTIQCLPV
+70 PKADEILGLPV
-81 TKRIE
+81 TKNIKD
-86 ELPEGLDLA
+86 LPEGLDLA
-95 VVVVP
+95 VIVVP
-100 VAAVV
+100 VAAVL
-105 PSMEA
+105 PAMDA
-110 LAARKVRSVVIITA
+110 LIERKVRAVIIITA

-130 KEGYFLEQKL
+130 KEGYALEQRL
-140 IEICR
+140 IELCTE
-145 AHDIAMVGPNCLGL
+145 HEIAMVGPNCLGL
-159 ISTHDDN
+159 ISTQDHN
-166 NASFAAGYPEKGS
+166 NASFAAGYPAEGS

-191 AILDWALGEHMGFSK
+191 AILDWALGENIGFSK
-206 FVSLGNMAVVNEA
+206 FVSLGNKAVINEA

-225 RTDPETKVI
+225 RTDPNTSVI
-234 LGYIENVAN
+234 LGYIENVEHGADFI
-243 GSEFLAQAAKVSRE
+243 EQAAKVTRE
-257 KPVIMIKSGTTSA
+257 KPVIMIKSGTTAA

-279 GAIAGSDAAYT
+279 GAIAGSDQAYS

-295 AGVIRVPDMATLFDL
+295 TGVIRAADMATLFDL
-310 ARAFSCQ
+310 AQAFSTQ
-317 PLPQGPGLAIITNAG
+317 PLPEGPGLCIVTNSG

-342 EKSSLNMARLSNTT
+342 EKSSLNMARLSNST
-356 IDQLKAALPPYASL
+356 IDRLKEFLPPYASL
-370 YNPIDV
+370 YNPVDLI
-376 VGDAPAERFRT
+376 GDAPAERYRK
-387 TLEVVKEDP
+387 TLEVVVEDP

-416 ADAIIEVA
+416 AEAIIDVA
-424 KTTDKPIFAN
+424 KTTKKPIFVN
-434 FMGGIR
+434 YMGGMR
-440 IAPGLSKLNAAGIP
+440 TRPGQKRLTEAGIP

-463 KCIET
+463 ASIET
-468 MYNYYLWRRTP
+468 MYNYYLWRQTP
-479 AQEYPEIKR
+479 AQEYPAIKR

-517 RAYNLPTPET
+517 RAYNLPTPNT
-527 IMARSSDEAAAAAE
+527 ALARSSDEAVAAAE
-541 KIGFPV
+541 KIGYPV

-567 GLADAEAVRNA
+567 NLIDAEAVKNA

-585 AQRLQPEAYIAG
+585 AQRMRPEAYIAG
-597 CLVQSM
+597 CLVQEM

-648 RDDAKTIIREIKSYM
+648 RDDAKGIIREIKSYM
-663 LLKGVRGEPPV
+663 LLKGVRGEQPV
-674 NFKAI
+674 NFQAI

-694 EIYEAEFNPVLVN
+694 EILEAEFNPVLVN
-707 AEKAIVADVRITLS
+707 SEKAVVADVRITLS
-721 VQRIPGSNVY
+721 A
-731 I
+731 

>member
-1 MSSVTLEK
+1 MSL
-9 PQDTA
+9 
-14 TKGQGRQLPVKDNI
+14 KDNI
-28 SALFQPKT
+28 NALFQPKT

-43 ASPGK
+43 SAPGK

-57 LAAGFLG
+57 QEAGFTG
-64 RLIPVN
+64 TIYPVN
-70 PKADTIQCLPV
+70 PKADAILGLPV

-86 ELPEGLDLA
+86 DLPEGIDLA
-95 VVVVP
+95 VIVVP

-110 LAARKVRSVVIITA
+110 LAAKKIRSAVIITA

-130 KEGYFLEQKL
+130 KEGFVLEQKL
-140 IEICR
+140 IDLCQ

-159 ISTHDDN
+159 ISTHDNN

-191 AILDWALGEHMGFSK
+191 AILDWALGENVGFSK
-206 FVSLGNMAVVNEA
+206 FISLGNKAVINEA

-225 RTDPETKVI
+225 RTDPRTSVI
-234 LGYIENVAN
+234 LGYIENVEHGADFI
-243 GSEFLAQAAKVSRE
+243 EQAAKVSRE
-257 KPVIMIKSGTTSA
+257 KPVIIIKSGTTTA

-295 AGVIRVPDMATLFDL
+295 TGVIRANDMATLFDL
-310 ARAFSCQ
+310 AQAFSCQ
-317 PLPQGPGLAIITNAG
+317 PLPKGPGLCVVTNSG

-342 EKSSLNMARLSNTT
+342 EKSTLNMARLSNTT
-356 IDQLKAALPPYASL
+356 IERMKEFLPPYASL
-370 YNPIDV
+370 YNPIDLI
-376 VGDAPAERFRT
+376 GDAPAERYRK
-387 TLEVVKEDP
+387 TLEVVVDDP
-396 QVHSI
+396 QVHAI
-401 LVLLTPTASAEIMET
+401 LVLLTPTASAEIIET
-416 ADAIIEVA
+416 AQAIINVA
-424 KTTDKPIFAN
+424 KTTDKPIFVN
-434 FMGGIR
+434 YMGGLR
-440 IAPGLSKLNAAGIP
+440 TKPGMKMLGEAGIP

-463 KCIET
+463 ASIET
-468 MYNYYLWRRTP
+468 MYQYNLWRQTP
-479 AQEYPEIKR
+479 AQEYPAIKR

-499 ARSKGATEVVEFQ
+499 ARAKGATEVVEFQ

-517 RAYNLPTPET
+517 RAYNLPTPNT
-527 IMARSSDEAAAAAE
+527 VLARSSEEAVAGAD
-541 KIGFPV
+541 KIGYPV

-567 GLADAEAVRNA
+567 NLADAEAVKNA

-585 AQRLQPEAYIAG
+585 AQRLRPEAYIAG
-597 CLVQSM
+597 CLVQEM

-648 RDDAKTIIREIKSYM
+648 RDDAKAIIREIKSYM

-674 NFKAI
+674 NFQAI

-707 AEKAIVADVRITLS
+707 AEQAIVADVRITLS
-721 VQRIPGSNVY
+721 AQ
-731 I
+731 

>member
-1 MSSVTLEK
+1 MSL
-9 PQDTA
+9 
-14 TKGQGRQLPVKDNI
+14 KDNI
-28 SALFQPKT
+28 HALFAPKT

-43 ASPGK
+43 AAPGK

-57 LAAGFLG
+57 LEAGYKG
-64 RLIPVN
+64 TLIPVN
-70 PKADTIQCLPV
+70 PKADEILGLPV
-81 TKRIE
+81 TKKIE
-86 ELPEGLDLA
+86 DLPEGLDMA
-95 VVVVP
+95 VIVVP

-110 LAARKVRSVVIITA
+110 LAKRKVRSAVIITA

-130 KEGYFLEQKL
+130 KEGYALEQRL
-140 IEICR
+140 IELCTE
-145 AHDIAMVGPNCLGL
+145 HEIAMVGPNCLGL
-159 ISTHDDN
+159 ISTHDNN

-191 AILDWALGEHMGFSK
+191 AILDWALGENVGFSK
-206 FVSLGNMAVVNEA
+206 FVSLGNKAVINEG

-225 RTDPETKVI
+225 RTDTNTSVI
-234 LGYIENVAN
+234 LGYIENVEHGADFI
-243 GSEFLAQAAKVSRE
+243 EQAAKVTRE
-257 KPVIMIKSGTTSA
+257 KPVIMIKSGTTTA

-279 GAIAGSDAAYT
+279 GAIAGSDQAYT

-295 AGVIRVPDMATLFDL
+295 TGVIRAGDMATLFDL
-310 ARAFSCQ
+310 AQAFSTQ
-317 PLPQGPGLAIITNAG
+317 PLPEGPGLCIVTNSG

-342 EKSSLNMARLSNTT
+342 EKSSLNMARLSNST
-356 IDQLKAALPPYASL
+356 IERMKEFLPPYASL
-370 YNPIDV
+370 YNPVDLI
-376 VGDAPAERFRT
+376 GDAPAERYRK
-387 TLEVVKEDP
+387 TLEVVIDDP

-416 ADAIIEVA
+416 AQAIIDVA
-424 KTTDKPIFAN
+424 KTTKKPIFVN
-434 FMGGIR
+434 YMGGQR
-440 IAPGLSKLNAAGIP
+440 TRPGQKMLTDAGIP

-463 KCIET
+463 KSIET
-468 MYNYYLWRRTP
+468 MYNYYLWRQTP
-479 AQEYPEIKR
+479 AQEYPEVRR

-517 RAYNLPTPET
+517 RAYNLPTPNT
-527 IMARSSDEAAAAAE
+527 GLARSSDEAVAAAD
-541 KIGFPV
+541 KIGYPV

-567 GLADAEAVRNA
+567 NLADAEAVRNA

-585 AQRLQPEAYIAG
+585 AQRMRPEAYIAG
-597 CLVQSM
+597 CLVQEM

-648 RDDAKTIIREIKSYM
+648 RDDAKGIIREIKSYM
-663 LLKGVRGEPPV
+663 LLKGVRGEQPV
-674 NFKAI
+674 NFQAI
-679 EDILLTMSEL
+679 EDILITMSEL

-694 EIYEAEFNPVLVN
+694 EIVEAEFNPVLVN
-707 AEKAIVADVRITLS
+707 AEKAVVADVRITLS
-721 VQRIPGSNVY
+721 A
-731 I
+731 

>member
-1 MSSVTLEK
+1 MSL
-9 PQDTA
+9 
-14 TKGQGRQLPVKDNI
+14 KDNI
-28 SALFQPKT
+28 HALFAPKT

-43 ASPGK
+43 AAPGK

-57 LAAGFLG
+57 LEAGYKG
-64 RLIPVN
+64 TLIPVN
-70 PKADTIQCLPV
+70 PKADEILGLPV
-81 TKRIE
+81 TKKIE
-86 ELPEGLDLA
+86 DLPEGLDMA
-95 VVVVP
+95 VIVVP

-110 LAARKVRSVVIITA
+110 LAKRKVRSAVIITA

-130 KEGYFLEQKL
+130 KEGYALEQRL
-140 IEICR
+140 IELCTE
-145 AHDIAMVGPNCLGL
+145 HEIAMVGPNCLGL
-159 ISTHDDN
+159 ISTHDNN

-191 AILDWALGEHMGFSK
+191 AILDWALGENVGFSK
-206 FVSLGNMAVVNEA
+206 FVSLGNKAVINEG

-225 RTDPETKVI
+225 RTDPNTSVI
-234 LGYIENVAN
+234 LGYIENVEHGADFI
-243 GSEFLAQAAKVSRE
+243 EQAAKVTQE
-257 KPVIMIKSGTTSA
+257 KPVIMIKSGTTTA

-279 GAIAGSDAAYT
+279 GAIAGSDQAYT

-295 AGVIRVPDMATLFDL
+295 TGVIRAGDMATLFDL
-310 ARAFSCQ
+310 AQAFSTQ
-317 PLPQGPGLAIITNAG
+317 PLPEGPGLCIVTNSG

-342 EKSSLNMARLSNTT
+342 EKSSLNMARLSNST
-356 IDQLKAALPPYASL
+356 IERMKEFLPPYASL
-370 YNPIDV
+370 YNPVDLI
-376 VGDAPAERFRT
+376 GDAPAERYRK
-387 TLEVVKEDP
+387 TLEVVIDDP

-401 LVLLTPTASAEIMET
+401 LVLLTPTASAEIIET
-416 ADAIIEVA
+416 AEAIIDVSK
-424 KTTDKPIFAN
+424 KTKKPIFVN
-434 FMGGIR
+434 YMGGQR
-440 IAPGLSKLNAAGIP
+440 TRPGQKMLSDAGIP

-463 KCIET
+463 KSIET
-468 MYNYYLWRRTP
+468 MYNYYLWRQTP
-479 AQEYPEIKR
+479 AQEYPEVRR

-517 RAYNLPTPET
+517 RAYNLPTPNT
-527 IMARSSDEAAAAAE
+527 GLARSSDEAVAAAD
-541 KIGFPV
+541 KIGYPV

-567 GLADAEAVRNA
+567 NLADAEAVRNA

-585 AQRLQPEAYIAG
+585 AQRMRPEAYIAG
-597 CLVQSM
+597 CLVQEM

-648 RDDAKTIIREIKSYM
+648 RDDAKGIIREIKSYM
-663 LLKGVRGEPPV
+663 LLKGVRGEQPV
-674 NFKAI
+674 NFQAI
-679 EDILLTMSEL
+679 EDILITMSEL

-694 EIYEAEFNPVLVN
+694 EIVEAEFNPVLVN
-707 AEKAIVADVRITLS
+707 AEKAVVADVRITLS
-721 VQRIPGSNVY
+721 A
-731 I
+731 

>member
-1 MSSVTLEK
+1 MSL
-9 PQDTA
+9 
-14 TKGQGRQLPVKDNI
+14 KDNI
-28 SALFQPKT
+28 HALFAPKT

-43 ASPGK
+43 AAPGK

-57 LAAGFLG
+57 LEAGYKG
-64 RLIPVN
+64 TLIPVN
-70 PKADTIQCLPV
+70 PKADEILGLPV
-81 TKRIE
+81 TKKIE
-86 ELPEGLDLA
+86 DLPEGLDMA
-95 VVVVP
+95 VIVVP

-110 LAARKVRSVVIITA
+110 LAKRKVRSAVIITA

-130 KEGYFLEQKL
+130 KEGYALEQRL
-140 IEICR
+140 IELCTE
-145 AHDIAMVGPNCLGL
+145 HEIAMVGPNCLGL
-159 ISTHDDN
+159 ISTHDNN

-191 AILDWALGEHMGFSK
+191 AILDWALGENVGFSK
-206 FVSLGNMAVVNEA
+206 FVSLGNKAVINEG

-225 RTDPETKVI
+225 RTDPNTSVI
-234 LGYIENVAN
+234 LGYIENVEHGADFI
-243 GSEFLAQAAKVSRE
+243 EQAAKVTQE
-257 KPVIMIKSGTTSA
+257 KPVIMIKSGTTTA

-279 GAIAGSDAAYT
+279 GAIAGSDQAYT

-295 AGVIRVPDMATLFDL
+295 TGVIRANDMATLFDL
-310 ARAFSCQ
+310 AQAFSTQ
-317 PLPQGPGLAIITNAG
+317 PLPEGPGLCIVTNSG

-342 EKSSLNMARLSNTT
+342 EKSSLNMARLSNST
-356 IDQLKAALPPYASL
+356 IERMKEFLPPYASL
-370 YNPIDV
+370 YNPVDLI
-376 VGDAPAERFRT
+376 GDAPAERYRK
-387 TLEVVKEDP
+387 TLEVVIDDP

-401 LVLLTPTASAEIMET
+401 LVLLTPTASAEIIET
-416 ADAIIEVA
+416 AEAIIEVSK
-424 KTTDKPIFAN
+424 KTKKPIFVN
-434 FMGGIR
+434 YMGGQR
-440 IAPGLSKLNAAGIP
+440 TRPGQKMLTDAGIP

-463 KCIET
+463 KSIET
-468 MYNYYLWRRTP
+468 MYNYYLWRQTP
-479 AQEYPEIKR
+479 AQEYPEVRR

-517 RAYNLPTPET
+517 RAYNLPTPNT
-527 IMARSSDEAAAAAE
+527 GLARSSDEAVAAAD
-541 KIGFPV
+541 KIGYPV

-567 GLADAEAVRNA
+567 NLADAEAVRNA

-585 AQRLQPEAYIAG
+585 AQRMRPEAYIAG
-597 CLVQSM
+597 CLVQEM

-648 RDDAKTIIREIKSYM
+648 RDDAKGIIREIKSYM
-663 LLKGVRGEPPV
+663 LLKGVRGEQPV
-674 NFKAI
+674 NFQAI
-679 EDILLTMSEL
+679 EDILITMSDL

-694 EIYEAEFNPVLVN
+694 EIVEAEFNPVLVN
-707 AEKAIVADVRITLS
+707 AEKAVVADVRITLS
-721 VQRIPGSNVY
+721 A
-731 I
+731 